1 MANEE
6 KSFQRSVINWFPGH
20 MAKARREIVESLNKV
35 DLVFELYDARIPY
48 SSKNPMVDE
57 IVKNKPRVVLLNKAG
72 IADNNVTK
80 EWIDYYKSLG
90 VYALDIDSIN
100 GYNIGKIPEYAN
112 KALKETFEKR
122 EKRGI
127 RSKQIKALIIGIPN
141 VGKSTLINKLAKRK
155 AVNVGDKP
163 GVTKAQ
169 SWIKVNEDL
178 FLLDTP
184 GVLWP
189 KFEDQMV
196 GLRLA
201 ICGSIKDEILNTND
215 IALGAIS
222 IIKERYANLLMERYK
237 LTDLNKDD
245 LLILEDIARNRGCL
259 LKGGEPDYLRTA
271 VLFINDLR
279 NIRIGRM
286 SYEKPE
292 GSKSL

>member
-1 MANEE
+1 MV
-6 KSFQRSVINWFPGH
+6 VIQLENAKIIQWFPGH
-20 MAKARREIVESLNKV
+20 MAKAKREITESLNKV

-57 IVKNKPRVVLLNKAG
+57 IVNNKPRVVLLNKAG
-72 IADNNVTK
+72 IADSNLTK
-80 EWIDYYKSLG
+80 KWIEYYKNKG
-90 VYALDIDSIN
+90 VLALDIDSIN
-100 GYNIGKIPEYAN
+100 GYNISKIADYAN
-112 KALKETFEKR
+112 KALKDVFLKR

-127 RSKQIKALIIGIPN
+127 KSKQIKALIIGIPN

-155 AVNVGDKP
+155 ATNVGDKP

-169 SWIKVNEDL
+169 SWIKVNDDL

-201 ICGSIKDEILNTND
+201 ICGSIKDDILNTNE

-222 IIKERYANLLMERYK
+222 IIKNRYSDLLKERYK
-237 LTDLNKDD
+237 LDNLDGDDLN
-245 LLILEDIARNRGCL
+245 ILSNIAIKRGCL
-259 LKGGEPDYLRTA
+259 LKGGEPDLLRAA
-271 VLFINDLR
+271 VLLINDLR
-279 NIRIGRM
+279 SIRIGRM
-286 SYEKPE
+286 SYEEPE
-292 GSKSL
+292 LQ

>member
-1 MANEE
+1 
-6 KSFQRSVINWFPGH
+6 
-20 MAKARREIVESLNKV
+20 MAKARREITESLNKV

-72 IADNNVTK
+72 IADNNTTK
-80 EWIDYYKSLG
+80 EWIEYYRNKGIL
-90 VYALDIDSIN
+90 ALDIDSIS
-100 GYNIGKIPEYAN
+100 GYNISKINDYAN
-112 KALKETFEKR
+112 RALKETFEKR

-127 RSKQIKALIIGIPN
+127 KSKQIKALIIGIPN

-155 AVNVGDKP
+155 ATNVGDKP

-169 SWIKVNEDL
+169 SWIKVSDDL

-201 ICGSIKDEILNTND
+201 ICGSIKDDILNTNE

-222 IIKERYANLLMERYK
+222 IIKNKYGILLKERYK
-237 LTDLNKDD
+237 LENIDDDDLN
-245 LLILEDIARNRGCL
+245 ILTNIAKNRGCL
-259 LKGGEPDYLRTA
+259 LKGGEPDYLRAA

-279 NIRIGRM
+279 SIRIGRM
-286 SYEKPE
+286 SYEEPE
-292 GSKSL
+292 GSKLI

>member
-1 MANEE
+1 MENA
-6 KSFQRSVINWFPGH
+6 KIIQWFPGH
-20 MAKARREIVESLNKV
+20 MAKARREITESLNKV

-72 IADNNVTK
+72 IADNNTTK
-80 EWIDYYKSLG
+80 EWIEYYRNKGIL
-90 VYALDIDSIN
+90 ALDIDSIS
-100 GYNIGKIPEYAN
+100 GYNISKINDYAN
-112 KALKETFEKR
+112 RALKETFEKR

-127 RSKQIKALIIGIPN
+127 KSKQIKALIIGIPN

-155 AVNVGDKP
+155 ATNVGDKP

-169 SWIKVNEDL
+169 SWIKVSDDL

-201 ICGSIKDEILNTND
+201 ICGSIKDDILNTNE

-222 IIKERYANLLMERYK
+222 IIKNKYGILLKERYK
-237 LTDLNKDD
+237 LENIDDDDLN
-245 LLILEDIARNRGCL
+245 ILTNIAKNRGCL
-259 LKGGEPDYLRTA
+259 LKGGEPDYLRAA

-279 NIRIGRM
+279 SIRIGRM
-286 SYEKPE
+286 SYEEPE
-292 GSKSL
+292 GSKLI